1 MHTGA
6 TSNAIYDRSIM
17 HDEEKRHAIYHC
29 SHMHAGCEKTQCDIR
44 MQSEDDNTSEY
55 RELMDADRILILRK
69 MKVAAMM
76 NAGVHSTIITTLFFV
91 KHVYYAEHWL
101 VYLRS
106 CVMASFALA
115 GICNTALGTYAR
127 TSQYV

>member
-69 MKVAAMM
+69 VKCSSDDECWCSF
-76 NAGVHSTIITTLFFV
+76 NNYHNPFV
-91 KHVYYAEHWL
+91 KHVYYADHWL
-101 VYLRS
+101 V
-106 CVMASFALA
+106 
-115 GICNTALGTYAR
+115 
-127 TSQYV
+127 